1 MADGCRTMSR
11 LRNDAFTF
19 MTDNRDSNRDPAP
32 GTNFTDIL
40 FRRMVIISTAL
51 SLAAAYG
58 WLACFDRQPGGDFN
72 FHWRWNAWLW
82 VFIGLGSTLYFW
94 RKIWPPADR
103 PAATRREI
111 VKGSAVLALPGSW
124 WILFPL
130 RFLSGQHFWDV
141 VIGLAAAAAVLTL
154 GAWMVTRLIKAFER
168 SDQEDLNALNA
179 ADAAAAPTEPRK

>member
-1 MADGCRTMSR
+1 MGFHR
-11 LRNDAFTF
+11 LGQHPVFLAEN
-19 MTDNRDSNRDPAP
+19 
-32 GTNFTDIL
+32 
-40 FRRMVIISTAL
+40 
-51 SLAAAYG
+51 LAAG
-58 WLACFDRQPGGDFN
+58 R
-72 FHWRWNAWLW
+72 
-82 VFIGLGSTLYFW
+82 
-94 RKIWPPADR
+94 PA
-103 PAATRREI
+103 AATRREI

>member
-1 MADGCRTMSR
+1 MAGGCRTMAR
-11 LRNDAFTF
+11 QRNDAFTF
-19 MTDNRDSNRDPAP
+19 MTDNRDSTPN
-32 GTNFTDIL
+32 TNFTDIL

-58 WLACFDRQPGGDFN
+58 WLACFDRQPSGDFN

-94 RKIWPPADR
+94 RKIWPPEDR
-103 PAATRREI
+103 PSATRREI
-111 VKGSAVLALPGSW
+111 VKGSAVLTLPGLW

-141 VIGLAAAAAVLTL
+141 VIGLAAAAAVLTF

-168 SDQEDLNALNA
+168 SDREDMNALNS
-179 ADAAAAPTEPRK
+179 ADAAAARAETRK